1 MKLLTETIKSSGTC
15 LLKSKWDISRVISFR
30 FLNDRTSFC
39 IQRCCPLLTT
49 RKKAGVR
56 SQVSL
61 FRPWSNMPIYIQS
74 TFLTLEKDGMWC
86 SSNSFS
92 KIWIHVQVMQ
102 HPHILKLQ
110 NMFRINYVC
119 IYIKDCP
126 KQVKLFKY
134 FWVLCQLCILSRNII
149 KSFHDLVKTWFIQLL
164 GGISSVFHSLRI
176 LQ

>member
-1 MKLLTETIKSSGTC
+1 
-15 LLKSKWDISRVISFR
+15 
-30 FLNDRTSFC
+30 
-39 IQRCCPLLTT
+39 
-49 RKKAGVR
+49 
-56 SQVSL
+56 
-61 FRPWSNMPIYIQS
+61 
-74 TFLTLEKDGMWC
+74 MWC
-86 SSNSFS
+86 SSDGFS

-149 KSFHDLVKTWFIQLL
+149 KSFHDLVKTWFIQFL
-164 GGISSVFHSLRI
+164 GGISSSFSFIAHPSVTWYFVLFLFQSLMGFFPLQLHVYADNFTSKEVFKDIMSGCVLVQMIDMRLRSELKSRSANI
-176 LQ
+176 S